1 MTYGWLHGDDDR
13 GVGTM
18 GELVAIGVSHG
29 RNIRHRWCIPRA
41 KYSPSVYPTGEI
53 FAIDGVGFAPTPAPI
68 IHRGVGELVAIDG
81 VSHGRNIRHG
91 CCPTGE
97 IFAIGGVSHG
107 RNIRHKW
114 RGFRPYVGI
123 DNTSWHGRIGRHR
136 CIPRAKYSPSVVYP
150 TGEIFAIGGV
160 GFAPTPVST
169 IIVAAGVPSP
179 HQPCRQFGLVRFAYR
194 WIDLCAGRMAD

>member
-1 MTYGWLHGDDDR
+1 MPYGWLHGDDDR

-97 IFAIGGVSHG
+97 IFAIGGV
-107 RNIRHKW
+107 
-114 RGFRPYVGI
+114 
-123 DNTSWHGRIGRHR
+123 
-136 CIPRAKYSPSVVYP
+136 
-150 TGEIFAIGGV
+150 

-169 IIVAAGVPSP
+169 IIVAGGVTSP